1 MNIVVDGV
9 DIFVATG
16 GCAFD
21 PKKPSV
27 VFVHRSGLDHRTWA
41 LQARWFAFHGFSL

>member
-27 VFVHRSGLDHRTWA
+27 VFVHGL
-41 LQARWFAFHGFSL
+41 SLIHI

>member
-21 PKKPSV
+21 PKKPTV
-27 VFVHRSGLDHRTWA
+27 VFVH
-41 LQARWFAFHGFSL
+41 